1 MVYRAATRHTA
12 ARGLTGLEV
21 FQKIQYGR
29 LLICAAMLVAGCG
42 AGTETELS
50 RSPSPDE
57 RVVVHV
63 VQVDPGGG
71 ATVAFI
77 NYVYLSEAGRD
88 RSKTANFEGY
98 SCGPLSVAWK
108 DNQRL
113 EIAYPAGCRIRRF
126 DNQWWTSSGA
136 SARMVELI
144 LRRVEAQPN

>member
-1 MVYRAATRHTA
+1 
-12 ARGLTGLEV
+12 V
-21 FQKIQYGR
+21 FHKIQYGR
-29 LLICAAMLVAGCG
+29 LLICAAVLAAGCD

-50 RSPSPDE
+50 RSPSPDG
-57 RVVVHV
+57 RVVAYV

-71 ATVAFI
+71 ATVEFI
-77 NYVYLSEAGRD
+77 NYVYLSEAGHD
-88 RSKTANFEGY
+88 RSKTANFEGN

-108 DNQRL
+108 ENQRL

-126 DNQWWTSSGA
+126 DNQWWTNSGT